1 MSCICFSKESFKS
14 ELYNDENN
22 EFTEHEDDL
31 NLVSSYD
38 IEKNYIKKK
47 LIEEDKI
54 PEYISDEDLQNEE
67 LEYKDLYD
75 DYKKSLSLED
85 VEYQSALSINKDIL
99 KQKIDSL
106 DID

>member
-1 MSCICFSKESFKS
+1 M
-14 ELYNDENN
+14 
-22 EFTEHEDDL
+22 
-31 NLVSSYD
+31 SSYD

>member
-1 MSCICFSKESFKS
+1 
-14 ELYNDENN
+14 
-22 EFTEHEDDL
+22 
-31 NLVSSYD
+31 VSSYD